1 MQIGQYRVEN
11 ITCGHLRLDGG
22 SMFGVVP
29 KVLWEK
35 KTRADRK
42 NRIYMAMNVLL
53 ITSPD
58 LNVLVDTGAGSK
70 EDAHFR
76 RMYSLTEPG
85 LLQALDERGL
95 TPEDIDLVVN
105 THLHFDHAGGNTDRL
120 KDGSIV
126 PAFPKATYVV
136 QRREYEDAV
145 TAGER
150 SKASYFPW
158 NYVPL
163 AESGRLQLLEG
174 EKELTKGITAY
185 PLPGHTMGMQGVKI
199 TGGGKTA
206 LFLADCIP
214 TRHHVPL
221 PWIMAYDLHP
231 LTTLE
236 TKKALLPVAAAEK
249 WTLFFEHDPEVLA
262 ARLEETVPHK
272 YRVIPVEAAD
282 D

>member
-1 MQIGQYRVEN
+1 MQFGQYKVEN

-35 KTRADRK
+35 KARADRK

-58 LNVLVDTGAGSK
+58 LNILVDTGSGSK
-70 EDAHFR
+70 EDARFR
-76 RMYSLTEPG
+76 NMYSLTEPV
-85 LLQALDERGL
+85 LLQALTERGL
-95 TPEDIDLVVN
+95 APGDIDLVVN
-105 THLHFDHAGGNTDRL
+105 THLHFDHAGGNTIKLD
-120 KDGSIV
+120 DGSV
-126 PAFPKATYVV
+126 SPAFPNATYVV

-145 TAGER
+145 AAGER

-174 EKELTKGITAY
+174 EKVLADGITAY

-206 LFLADCIP
+206 LYLADCIP
-214 TRHHVPL
+214 TSHHIPL
-221 PWIMAYDLHP
+221 PWIMSYDLYP

-236 TKKALLPVAAAEK
+236 TKKVVLPVAAEEK
-249 WTLFFEHDPEVLA
+249 WTLFFEHDPEVIA
-262 ARLEETVPHK
+262 ARLEETGPFK
-272 YRVIPVEAAD
+272 YRVIPVEEVD
-282 D
+282 G